1 MCCMHKQPSQSAC
14 SCIHPRLPIV
24 RQLPH
29 APSRKT
35 RAVNSPHIN
44 RRLRSTST
52 HDLSKPAQLRRP
64 WTQSRR
70 RSQRSSSGRHACK
83 ASRSSSSSRVVW
95 QSETPSCAIAK
106 SRLLRILESRRLA
119 RGGAVGLLRLLGG
132 VGGHVH
138 RSHVRGRSGRLL
150 IVEVSNL
157 RLAK

>member
-1 MCCMHKQPSQSAC
+1 MHKRPSQSPC
-14 SCIHPRLPIV
+14 SCVHPQRPTT

-29 APSRKT
+29 APTRKT

-44 RRLRSTST
+44 RCLRSTST
-52 HDLSKPAQLRRP
+52 HNLSKPAQLRRP
-64 WTQSRR
+64 RTQSRR
-70 RSQRSSSGRHACK
+70 RSQRSSRSSGARK
-83 ASRSSSSSRVVW
+83 ASRNSSSSRVVW

-138 RSHVRGRSGRLL
+138 RSHVRGRSCRLL